1 MNTARIEANERYSH
15 PTFGPGHTTMREFT
29 ATNGKQRVGLLTD
42 GDNRIHFVDVAKL
55 TSCARPTTVK
65 PAGAFGGNSQSG
77 RVAQHGT
84 QSGYVMHRRAAQAE
98 HDAAGP
104 AHAAWCAG
112 PSTHI
117 TECQPC
123 KDAHATYMRRPP
135 TIGDA
140 LAAFRS

>member
-1 MNTARIEANERYSH
+1 MDTDKNTDRPLLNLTRHDLAVLASTGDSGALEEWQARER
-15 PTFGPGHTTMREFT
+15 GG
-29 ATNGKQRVGLLTD
+29 
-42 GDNRIHFVDVAKL
+42 
-55 TSCARPTTVK
+55 RPTTIR

-77 RVAQHGT
+77 KVAQHGT

-140 LAAFRS
+140 LAVFRS